1 MINDLFYK
9 VDIFL
14 KDENYWKY
22 KIEKYDKIL
31 IGDRMEIK
39 QQNIIVT
46 GGASGLGLELTKQ
59 LLNEGANVAAVDING
74 EALKKLE
81 QEINSPKLKTYVVDM
96 GSVESI
102 KKFREDY
109 KKDYSDVDIIINNA
123 GIIQPF
129 VKVEALDDITIN
141 KVMNINFFGPLHL
154 IRFFMEDLTKDKK
167 EQYIV
172 NVSSMGGFFPF
183 PGQTIYGASKAAL
196 KIFTEGL
203 FAELEKTN
211 VRVMIVLPG
220 AMATNIT
227 KNSNVKVDNSSED
240 STFKMLSPV
249 DGARQIITGIRKNKF
264 KLFLGSDSKFL
275 KFLYKINSIWAI
287 RFINKKMSSINK

>member
-1 MINDLFYK
+1 
-9 VDIFL
+9 
-14 KDENYWKY
+14 
-22 KIEKYDKIL
+22 
-31 IGDRMEIK
+31 MEIK
-39 QQNIIVT
+39 RQNVIVT
-46 GGASGLGLELTKQ
+46 GAASGLGLELTKQ
-59 LLNEGANVAAVDING
+59 LLREGANVAAVDINR
-74 EALKKLE
+74 ENLKKLE
-81 QEINSPKLKTYVVDM
+81 LDLNTNKLKTYVVDM
-96 GSVESI
+96 GNVESI
-102 KKFREDY
+102 RKFREDY

-129 VKVEALDDITIN
+129 VKVGELDDNIIHKT
-141 KVMNINFFGPLHL
+141 MNVNFFGPLNL

-203 FAELEKTN
+203 FAELENTN
-211 VRVMIVLPG
+211 VRVMVVLPG

-227 KNSNVKVDNSSED
+227 KNSNVEMNTTESD
-240 STFKMLSPV
+240 SPMKLLSPEV
-249 DGARQIITGIRKNKF
+249 GASEIIKGIKKNKF
-264 KLFLGSDSKFL
+264 KVFLGNDSKFL

-287 RFINKKMSSINK
+287 RFINKKMNGINK

>member
-1 MINDLFYK
+1 M
-9 VDIFL
+9 
-14 KDENYWKY
+14 
-22 KIEKYDKIL
+22 KIKGK
-31 IGDRMEIK
+31 
-39 QQNIIVT
+39 NAIVT
-46 GGASGLGLELTKQ
+46 GGASGVGKELTKQ
-59 LLNEGANVAAVDING
+59 LLAKGCNVAAIDINKDNL
-74 EALKKLE
+74 EALKE
-81 QEINSPKLKTYVVDM
+81 EINSPKLKTYVVDM
-96 GSVESI
+96 GSNDSI
-102 KKFREDY
+102 KEFRELY

-129 VKVEALDDITIN
+129 VKVESLDDATIN
-141 KVMNINFFGPLHL
+141 KVMNVNFFGPVNL
-154 IRFFMEDLTKDKK
+154 IRYFMEDLTKDRS

-203 FAELEKTN
+203 YAELEKTN

-227 KNSNVKVDNSSED
+227 KNSKVELDESSSD
-240 STFKMLSPV
+240 AGSFKMLSPV
-249 DGARQIITGIRKNKF
+249 DGASQIIKGIKKNKF

-287 RFINKKMSSINK
+287 RFINKKMNNIN

>member
-1 MINDLFYK
+1 
-9 VDIFL
+9 
-14 KDENYWKY
+14 
-22 KIEKYDKIL
+22 
-31 IGDRMEIK
+31 MEIK
-39 QQNIIVT
+39 RQNVIVT
-46 GGASGLGLELTKQ
+46 GAASGLGLELTKQ
-59 LLNEGANVAAVDING
+59 FLAEGANVAAVDIN
-74 EALKKLE
+74 EENLKKLE
-81 QEINSPKLKTYVVDM
+81 MDLESKRLKTYVVDM
-96 GSVESI
+96 GNVESI

-109 KKDYSDVDIIINNA
+109 KKDYSDVDIIVNNA

-129 VKVEALDDITIN
+129 VKVEKLDDNIIN
-141 KVMNINFFGPLHL
+141 KTMNVNFFGPLNL
-154 IRFFMEDLTKDKK
+154 IRLFMEDLTKDRK

-196 KIFTEGL
+196 KLFTEGL

-227 KNSNVKVDNSSED
+227 KNSNVETTTTEEESS
-240 STFKMLSPV
+240 FKMLSPAV
-249 DGARQIITGIRKNKF
+249 GAAQIIKGIKKNKF
-264 KLFLGSDSKFL
+264 KVFLGADSKFL

-287 RFINKKMSSINK
+287 RYINKKMSNIN

>member
-1 MINDLFYK
+1 
-9 VDIFL
+9 
-14 KDENYWKY
+14 
-22 KIEKYDKIL
+22 
-31 IGDRMEIK
+31 MEIK
-39 QQNIIVT
+39 KQNVIVT
-46 GGASGLGLELTKQ
+46 GAASGLGLELTKQ
-59 LLNEGANVAAVDING
+59 LLNEGANVAAVDIN
-74 EALKKLE
+74 EDNLKKL
-81 QEINSPKLKTYVVDM
+81 QLDLNSNRLKTYVVDM

-102 KKFREDY
+102 KKFRENY

-129 VKVEALDDITIN
+129 VKVENLEDNVIN
-141 KVMNINFFGPLHL
+141 KVMNVNFFGPLNL

-167 EQYIV
+167 EQYII
-172 NVSSMGGFFPF
+172 NISSMGGFFPF

-227 KNSNVKVDNSSED
+227 KNSNVEVSSTENAK
-240 STFKMLSPV
+240 SFKMLSP
-249 DGARQIITGIRKNKF
+249 DEGANQIIKAIHKNKF

-275 KFLYKINSIWAI
+275 RFLYKINSIWAI
-287 RFINKKMSSINK
+287 RFINKKMKNIN

>member
-1 MINDLFYK
+1 
-9 VDIFL
+9 
-14 KDENYWKY
+14 
-22 KIEKYDKIL
+22 
-31 IGDRMEIK
+31 MEIK
-39 QQNIIVT
+39 KQNVIVT
-46 GGASGLGLELTKQ
+46 GAASGLGLELTKQ
-59 LLNEGANVAAVDING
+59 LLNEGANVAAVDIN
-74 EALKKLE
+74 EENLRKLKETLNTE
-81 QEINSPKLKTYVVDM
+81 KLKTYVVDM
-96 GSVESI
+96 GNSDSI

-109 KKDYSDVDIIINNA
+109 QKDYTDVDIIINNA

-129 VKVEALDDITIN
+129 VKVDSLDDNTIN
-141 KVMNINFFGPLHL
+141 KVMNVNFFGPLNL
-154 IRFFMEDLTKDKK
+154 IRYFMEDLTKDTK

-172 NVSSMGGFFPF
+172 NVASMGGFFPF

-227 KNSNVKVDNSSED
+227 KNSNVEVSATDEQAS
-240 STFKMLSPV
+240 FKMLSPQE
-249 DGARQIITGIRKNKF
+249 GAKQIIKGIKKNKF

-275 KFLYKINSIWAI
+275 RFLYKLNSIWAI

>member
-1 MINDLFYK
+1 M
-9 VDIFL
+9 
-14 KDENYWKY
+14 
-22 KIEKYDKIL
+22 KI
-31 IGDRMEIK
+31 RR
-39 QQNIIVT
+39 QNVIIT
-46 GGASGLGLELTKQ
+46 GAASGVGKELTKQ
-59 LLNEGANVAAVDING
+59 LLAEGTNVAAVDISAEN
-74 EALKKLE
+74 LKKLE
-81 QEINSPKLKTYVVDM
+81 EELNTKRLKTYVVDM
-96 GSVESI
+96 GSNESI
-102 KKFREDY
+102 KKFREDF

-129 VKVEALDDITIN
+129 VDVSNLNDDIIN
-141 KVMNINFFGPLHL
+141 KVMNVNFFGPVNL
-154 IRFFMEDLTKDKK
+154 IRYFMEDLTKDRK

-220 AMATNIT
+220 AMNTNIT
-227 KNSNVKVDNSSED
+227 TNSNVEMNTTKENSNY
-240 STFKMLSPV
+240 KMLEASEA
-249 DGARQIITGIRKNKF
+249 ARQIINGIKKNKF
-264 KLFLGSDSKFL
+264 KLFLGSDAKFL

-287 RFINKKMSSINK
+287 RFINNKMKNN